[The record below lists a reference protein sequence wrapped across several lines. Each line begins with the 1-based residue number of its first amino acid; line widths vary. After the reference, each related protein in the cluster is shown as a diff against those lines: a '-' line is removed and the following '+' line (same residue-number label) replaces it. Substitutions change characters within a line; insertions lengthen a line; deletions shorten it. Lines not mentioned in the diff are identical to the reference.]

1 MSKGSVVVLL
11 GIVVV
16 LVAIAGLPSMLKA
29 GALIVIGL
37 TIAGIGFLVREEK
50 AWLIEILRGERVSGA
65 HDSHES
71 PSKSVVAE

>member
-11 GIVVV
+11 GVVVV

-50 AWLIEILRGERVSGA
+50 AWLIEILRG
-65 HDSHES
+65 
-71 PSKSVVAE
+71 